1 MNCPKCGKIIDDN
14 ATVCPECGEII
25 SPLGNAATPAETP
38 AAQPVV
44 VVDPAS
50 APKNVKQF
58 VKSLADK
65 KMAKELNACS
75 IICYVAAAVTLGLG
89 LVGGSVASVI
99 LDAVVLLGLGI
110 WLQVTY
116 SRIPAIL
123 LLAYSIINV
132 VYVAVTTKQLGGW
145 LILVAGILAVV
156 YTFKAK
162 KEYDN
167 YLKGGVQ

>member
-25 SPLGNAATPAETP
+25 SPLGNAAAPAEAP

-44 VVDPAS
+44 VVDPAN

-65 KMAKELNACS
+65 KMSKELNACS
-75 IICYVAAAVTLGLG
+75 IICYIAAAATLAVGLI
-89 LVGGSVASVI
+89 GGAGAAVI
-99 LDAVVLLGLGI
+99 LDVVVLLGLGI
-110 WLQVTY
+110 WLQLTY
-116 SRIPAIL
+116 KRLPAIL

-132 VYVAVTTKQLGGW
+132 VYLAVTTKQFGGW
-145 LILVAGILAVV
+145 LILLAGVLSVV

-167 YLKGGVQ
+167 YLSGSNQ